1 MIVVDDRLL
10 LDVVVGS
17 ATPVVEPFL
26 RVLERRELFTT
37 GYWYWRL
44 ARAIA
49 HPTGGSLSGPFAAM
63 TEDDQRKVL
72 GAMASLPDSI
82 GILNLRRL
90 VPVMA
95 ALPGQLN
102 ILTAEAVATAI
113 VLDASVAVVAT
124 SAMLDRAQQQPGCR
138 SRWSACIDS
147 PSSPYTNGRSPPA
160 EPQQGRF
167 RSVNSSGPVQVC
179 GGERRL
185 SDPSRGGVNPTV
197 W

>member
-1 MIVVDDRLL
+1 
-10 LDVVVGS
+10 
-17 ATPVVEPFL
+17 
-26 RVLERRELFTT
+26 
-37 GYWYWRL
+37 
-44 ARAIA
+44 
-49 HPTGGSLSGPFAAM
+49 LSGPFAAM

-124 SAMLDRAQQQPGCR
+124 SAMLDRAAAAAG
-138 SRWSACIDS
+138 
-147 PSSPYTNGRSPPA
+147 
-160 EPQQGRF
+160 
-167 RSVNSSGPVQVC
+167 VPVQVV
-179 GGERRL
+179 RL
-185 SDPSRGGVNPTV
+185 H
-197 W
+197 

>member
-1 MIVVDDRLL
+1 LIVVDDRLL

-17 ATPVVEPFL
+17 ATPVVEPYL
-26 RVLERRELFTT
+26 RAVERRELYTT

-49 HPTGGSLSGPFAAM
+49 HPIGGSLSGPFEGMA
-63 TEDDQRKVL
+63 EDDRRRVL
-72 GAMASLPDSI
+72 TAMASLPDSI

-95 ALPGQLN
+95 ALPGQVN

-124 SAMLDRAQQQPGCR
+124 SAMLDRAAAAAG
-138 SRWSACIDS
+138 
-147 PSSPYTNGRSPPA
+147 
-160 EPQQGRF
+160 
-167 RSVNSSGPVQVC
+167 VPVQVV
-179 GGERRL
+179 GLDR
-185 SDPSRGGVNPTV
+185 
-197 W
+197 